1 MRRCVL
7 FSGKKI
13 RPCTFDLLAIKL
25 KKIKVLLLPK
35 VIFFL
40 IFFFVKNLLGPY
52 KNVRCAL
59 DFLPLT
65 TNLHTKFQ
73 AICLTLILST
83 AKKTRNFSKE
93 SFNFLKE
100 IKIAYCKLDLYYVKT
115 MFLNKET
122 TGVVGFSSTLPIG
135 HINFT
140 CVDSDNVKNLL
151 QFGLSCRLCF
161 AYSP

>member
-13 RPCTFDLLAIKL
+13 RPCTFDLLPIKL
-25 KKIKVLLLPK
+25 KKVKILLLPK
-35 VIFFL
+35 L
-40 IFFFVKNLLGPY
+40 MFFFSFFSVKDLLGPY
-52 KNVRCAL
+52 ENVRCAL

-73 AICLTLILST
+73 AIYLTLILST
-83 AKKTRNFSKE
+83 AKKTRNFPEE
-93 SFNFLKE
+93 SFNFFKE
-100 IKIAYCKLDLYYVKT
+100 IKITYFKLDLCCVKT

-122 TGVVGFSSTLPIG
+122 TGVVGFSTTPQIS

-140 CVDSDNVKNLL
+140 CVHSDNVKNLL
-151 QFGLSCRLCF
+151 QFGLSCHL
-161 AYSP
+161 